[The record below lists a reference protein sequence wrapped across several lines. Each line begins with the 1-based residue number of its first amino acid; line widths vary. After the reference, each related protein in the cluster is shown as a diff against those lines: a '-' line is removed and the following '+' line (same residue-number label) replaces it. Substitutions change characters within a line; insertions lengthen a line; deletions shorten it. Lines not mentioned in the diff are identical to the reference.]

1 VSLPQLAVRRPV
13 ATTVVVCLLV
23 LLGIVSLFR
32 IPVDLLPKL
41 EIPMVVVSTKYSGAG
56 PREVETMVT
65 KPIEEAVSAVA
76 NVSKVRSV
84 SSEGRSLVVAEFSW
98 GTNMDVAVQ
107 DVRDKVELVSSF
119 LPSGADKPL
128 IIRADPSLMPVV
140 RVGFSGSED
149 LTALTRLAEDVVKPA
164 LERLDG
170 VAKVEV
176 EGGVEEEIQVLV
188 DPARLQGYGI
198 PLSQVVQA
206 LRFDNLNLP
215 GGSVEVAGKKASV
228 RSVAEF
234 ARVEDVGEVILPT
247 QAGTAI
253 FLRDV
258 AEVRQGQRDPE
269 EIVRLDGRP
278 SVTLAV
284 QKQSGANTVQVSR
297 AVRAALARTSAQMPP
312 GVRLVVLEDQAEFI
326 ERSIRNT
333 VDNAWQGG
341 LLAALVLLAFLQSF
355 PSTLVIAVSMPV
367 SIIATFF
374 FMYSAGVGLN
384 MMSLGGLA
392 LGVGMLVDNSIVVL
406 ESISRHRASGKPPEQ
421 AAVDGAREVGT
432 AISASTF
439 TTIVVFLPILFIKG
453 FAAELFR
460 ELGLTVSFALL
471 MSLAVA
477 LTVIPMAASRTDL
490 RASSSPLATG
500 IRSRLEALNAS
511 YRRLLSWAL
520 GNRKK
525 VVAVAIGSMV
535 VAAAVFPAV
544 GFEFIPEVDQRRVRV
559 QVEAPEGTP
568 LARTDQLV
576 AEVEKVLLG
585 LPERES
591 VLASTGGA
599 GGVGTFGVSAAGNQG
614 SLALKLK
621 DSGRPTREVVE
632 DLRRRLSEIPGA
644 KIRVSVEGGI
654 AGSEQL
660 FGAPVSVE
668 LRGDDLETL
677 TKLADEVARKVE
689 QVPGTRE
696 VEKSTGEGVPE
707 VRVKVDR
714 PRAAAFGLGPAQV
727 GSTVKTAVEGEVA
740 TRYKVAGR
748 ELDVRVRLKEPYR
761 RSLEDLEYLP
771 VASYGGAPVPL
782 RAVASVEESTGPV
795 SIERQNQTRTVRV
808 DAKIAG
814 RTLGAVTTD
823 VQRAVSSVR
832 LPPGYS
838 VRVGGEAEQMREAFG
853 TLGWA
858 LLLSIVLVYMVMA
871 VQFESLALPLVIMGA
886 VPFSFVG
893 VVLALFLTG
902 KSISTPALIGIIT
915 LGGIVVNNA
924 IVLLDYTEQLRRQ
937 GMPRDQAV
945 VEAGATRLRPVLM
958 TTTTT
963 VLGLLPMALGLGRG
977 AEIRSPIAI
986 VLIGGLTMS
995 TMLTLLVVP
1004 VFYTLMDDFLST
1016 RTIRRS
1022 ALSQNP
1028 RSSS

>member
-1 VSLPQLAVRRPV
+1 MSLPQLAVRRPV

-23 LLGIVSLFR
+23 LLGTVSLFLT
-32 IPVDLLPKL
+32 PVDLLPKL
-41 EIPMVVVSTKYSGAG
+41 EIPMVVVSTEYGGAG

-65 KPIEEAVSAVA
+65 EPIEEAVGAVA
-76 NVSKVRSV
+76 NVTRV
-84 SSEGRSLVVAEFSW
+84 SSASSDGRSLVVAEFSW

-107 DVRDKVELVSSF
+107 DVRDKVELVTPF
-119 LPSGADKPL
+119 LPSGTGKPL

-140 RVGFSGSED
+140 RVGFSGSAD
-149 LTALTRLAEDVVKPA
+149 LAALTRIAEDVVKPA

-170 VAKVEV
+170 VAAVEV
-176 EGGVEEEIQVLV
+176 EGGIEEEVQVLV
-188 DPARLQGYGI
+188 DPARLQGYGVS
-198 PLSQVVQA
+198 LSQVVQA
-206 LRFDNLNLP
+206 LRLDNLNLP
-215 GGSVEVAGKKASV
+215 GGSVEVSGKKASV

-234 ARVEDVGEVILPT
+234 TRLEDVGDVLLPT
-247 QAGTAI
+247 QAGSAV
-253 FLRDV
+253 FVRDV
-258 AEVRQGQRDPE
+258 AEVREGQRDPE

-297 AVRAALARTSAQMPP
+297 AVRAALARTSAQMPA
-312 GVRLVVLEDQAEFI
+312 GVRLVILEDQARFI
-326 ERSIRNT
+326 EQSIRNT

-406 ESISRHRASGKPPEQ
+406 ESIFRHQAAGKAPNL

-471 MSLAVA
+471 VSLAVA

-490 RASSSPLATG
+490 RASSAPLAAG
-500 IRSRLEALNAS
+500 VRSRLEALNTF
-511 YRRLLSWAL
+511 YRGLLSWAL

-525 VVAVAIGSMV
+525 VVATAIGCMV
-535 VAAAVFPAV
+535 LAAALFPAI
-544 GFEFIPEVDQRRVRV
+544 GFEFIPEVDQR
-559 QVEAPEGTP
+559 QVSVEIEAPEGTP
-568 LARTDQLV
+568 LARTDRVV
-576 AEVEKVLLG
+576 AEAEKILLET
-585 LPERES
+585 PERES
-591 VLASTGGA
+591 ILATTGG
-599 GGVGTFGVSAAGNQG
+599 GGTFGLSPAGNRA
-614 SLALKLK
+614 SLTLRLK
-621 DSGRPTREVVE
+621 DRGRPTREVVE
-632 DLRRRLSEIPGA
+632 DLRRRLSQIPGA
-644 KIRVSVEGGI
+644 TIRVSLAGGI
-654 AGSEQL
+654 AGSEHI

-668 LRGDDLETL
+668 LRGDDLDTL
-677 TKLADEVARKVE
+677 TKLADDLARKVE

-696 VEKSTGEGVPE
+696 VEKSTGEGAPE
-707 VRVKVDR
+707 LRVTVDR
-714 PRAAAFGLGPAQV
+714 PRAAAFGLSPALV
-727 GSTVKTAVEGEVA
+727 GATVKAAVEGEVA

-748 ELDVRVRLKEPYR
+748 ELDVRVRLQQPYR
-761 RSLEDLEYLP
+761 RTLEDLEYLP

-782 RAVASVEESTGPV
+782 SAVASVEQSTGPV
-795 SIERQNQTRTVRV
+795 TIERENQTRTVRV
-808 DAKIAG
+808 DAQIAG
-814 RTLGAVTTD
+814 RTLGAVTAD
-823 VQRAVSSVR
+823 VRRAVSSLA

-838 VRVGGEAEQMREAFG
+838 VTIGGEAEQMREAFG

-858 LLLSIVLVYMVMA
+858 LLLSVVLVYMVMA

-893 VVLALFLTG
+893 VVLGLFLAG
-902 KSISTPALIGIIT
+902 KSISTPALIGVIT

-924 IVLLDYTEQLRRQ
+924 IVLLDYTEQLRRS
-937 GMPRDQAV
+937 GMPRDEAV
-945 VEAGATRLRPVLM
+945 VQAGATRLRPVLM

-995 TMLTLLVVP
+995 TLLTLVVVP
-1004 VFYTLMDDFLST
+1004 VFYTLVDDL
-1016 RTIRRS
+1016 RRS
-1022 ALSQNP
+1022 RARRRTAQPAHLP
-1028 RSSS
+1028 RSS